1 MKLCHVCNAEC
12 EDDAELCP
20 ICGAELVL
28 EEKENGNADAVEVII
43 DNPVLAASA
52 EDVITAEI
60 FCDML
65 KENGI
70 EHTCD
75 EENGETGMR
84 LMVGGGFAAINIY
97 VAEENLERA
106 QEIYEKALES
116 SAEYDESENTDGRKP
131 NLLRFSVTL

>member
-20 ICGAELVL
+20 VCGAELVL
-28 EEKENGNADAVEVII
+28 DEEENENADAVEVII

-84 LMVGGGFAAINIY
+84 LMFGGGFAAINIY

-116 SAEYDESENTDGRKP
+116 SAEYDESEDTD
-131 NLLRFSVTL
+131 

>member
-28 EEKENGNADAVEVII
+28 DEEENGNADAVEVII

-84 LMVGGGFAAINIY
+84 LMFGGGFAAINIY

-116 SAEYDESENTDGRKP
+116 SAEYDESEDTD
-131 NLLRFSVTL
+131 

>member
-20 ICGAELVL
+20 VCGAELVL
-28 EEKENGNADAVEVII
+28 DEEENGNADAGEVII

-84 LMVGGGFAAINIY
+84 LMFGGGFAAINIY

-116 SAEYDESENTDGRKP
+116 SAEYDESED
-131 NLLRFSVTL
+131 LD

>member
-28 EEKENGNADAVEVII
+28 DEEENGNDDAVEVII

-84 LMVGGGFAAINIY
+84 LMFGGGFAAINIY

-116 SAEYDESENTDGRKP
+116 SAEYDESEDTD
-131 NLLRFSVTL
+131 